1 MKNALSWIFAWLL
14 ASICTFVFASI
25 AHSQFVLLELVNID
39 IAIPIGDWIGM
50 TLSDII
56 GLSLGYGGVIC
67 VAMLLC
73 FGLLSLINK
82 RFKLPIWRYI
92 IFAAL
97 AMAVMLLAMQPILN
111 VTLIAGART
120 TMGFIA
126 QCCAGLVGG
135 YVFAQMRA

>member
-14 ASICTFVFASI
+14 ASICTFIFASI

-82 RFKLPIWRYI
+82 RFKLPIWSYI

-97 AMAVMLLAMQPILN
+97 AMAVMLLAMQHTSTAPQHRKAYMAYHTGSFPGVSAHLHTFGI
-111 VTLIAGART
+111 
-120 TMGFIA
+120 
-126 QCCAGLVGG
+126 C
-135 YVFAQMRA
+135 

>member
-25 AHSQFVLLELVNID
+25 AHSQFVLLELVKID
-39 IAIPIGDWIGM
+39 IAIPAGEWLSM

-56 GLSLGYGGVIC
+56 GLSVGYGGAIC

-73 FGLLSLINK
+73 FGVLSLINK
-82 RFKLPIWRYI
+82 RFNLPVWSYI

-111 VTLIAGART
+111 VTLIAGARS

-126 QCCAGLVGG
+126 QCCAGLIGG
-135 YVFAQMRA
+135 YVFARLRA